1 MAARRRPAGR
11 ARGGEGIQALRPARA
26 RLIPALAATVAA
38 AAVAGY
44 TLGLGGRY
52 GALAAALAAVGLLV
66 LIFGLVRRA
75 HGAVPWAVTLV
86 GAGYVLALGGRDTVD
101 GWAAVVGGALLLTAE
116 LAIWSIEHDDRVYE
130 EAAVLQRRIAAL
142 AGLVA
147 GALLLG
153 MLVVSAAAFS
163 GATGI
168 VVATAGV
175 AAAVLAVAIVLRL
188 VRTT

>member
-1 MAARRRPAGR
+1 VAARRRPAGR

-26 RLIPALAATVAA
+26 RLIPALATAVAA
-38 AAVAGY
+38 ALVAGY
-44 TLGLGGRY
+44 TFWLGGRY
-52 GALAAALAAVGLLV
+52 GALAAALAAAGLV
-66 LIFGLVRRA
+66 LLALALVRRA
-75 HGAVPWAVTLV
+75 HGAVPWAVALL
-86 GAGYVLALGGRDTVD
+86 GAGYVLALGGRHTVD
-101 GWAAVVGGALLLTAE
+101 GWAAAVGGTLLLTAE
-116 LAIWSIEHDDRVYE
+116 LAVWSIEHDARVHE
-130 EAAVLQRRIAAL
+130 EAAVLRRRLAAL

-163 GATGI
+163 GASGI
-168 VVATAGV
+168 LVATAGV

>member
-1 MAARRRPAGR
+1 V
-11 ARGGEGIQALRPARA
+11 
-26 RLIPALAATVAA
+26 IPALAAAVAA
-38 AAVAGY
+38 ALVAGY

-52 GALAAALAAVGLLV
+52 GALAAGLAAAGLVV
-66 LIFGLVRRA
+66 LAFALVRRA
-75 HGAVPWAVTLV
+75 HGSVPWAVALL

-101 GWAAVVGGALLLTAE
+101 GWAAAVGATLLLTAE
-116 LAIWSIEHDDRVYE
+116 LAVWSIEHDNRVHE
-130 EAAVLQRRIAAL
+130 EAAVLQRRLAAL

-163 GATGI
+163 GASGI
-168 VVATAGV
+168 LVATAGV